1 MKDKVTVKKS
11 INITYVTTFT
21 TSLTYAIMNSGEKV
35 ISCDSNSSPIVV
47 TCHQI
52 KTKIVTKCG
61 HRRTGSDA
69 KREDGTCSFKE

>member
-35 ISCDSNSSPIVV
+35 ISCDSNS
-47 TCHQI
+47 
-52 KTKIVTKCG
+52 
-61 HRRTGSDA
+61 
-69 KREDGTCSFKE
+69 